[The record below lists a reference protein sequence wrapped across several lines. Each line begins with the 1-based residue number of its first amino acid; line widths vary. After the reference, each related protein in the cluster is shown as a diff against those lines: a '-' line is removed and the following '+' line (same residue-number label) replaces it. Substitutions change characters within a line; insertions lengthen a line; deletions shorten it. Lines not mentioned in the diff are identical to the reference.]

1 MHTQSD
7 CSVYKGML
15 GVQKGTCGE
24 SGSGTREGKAMRPQ
38 PAAIGMLL
46 RRQAIASIA
55 GWCVL
60 VGGGWGFDR
69 KKGRWS
75 TQSRPYKHSDFFFS
89 PSVTSPS

>member
-38 PAAIGMLL
+38 PAAIGMLFSWHAVSV
-46 RRQAIASIA
+46 QAI
-55 GWCVL
+55 
-60 VGGGWGFDR
+60 VGVQG
-69 KKGRWS
+69 
-75 TQSRPYKHSDFFFS
+75 
-89 PSVTSPS
+89 